1 MTYNPRPSQEK
12 ILSFRGGKMGISAVP
27 GSGKT
32 WTLSRLAADII
43 ARGEIG
49 PEQEVLI
56 VTLVNSAVENFSSR
70 VSSFIAEQGLLP
82 QIGYRVRTLHGLAH
96 DIVREK
102 PSLVGLEER
111 FQIIDEREANIIRN
125 EASQTWLKTH
135 PDFFDGLLSLELD
148 DKKIDWVR
156 NKHLPDLVNS
166 MAYSFIRS
174 AKDLRLMPDDLRREL
189 DNQPATL
196 PLAEMGCDIYFH
208 YQRALSYRGAVD
220 FDDLIRLALNLIELD
235 KDFLE
240 RLRFRWPII
249 LEDEAQD
256 SSQLQEQILRLL
268 TGEGGNWV
276 RVGDPNQ
283 AIFETFTTANPKFLR
298 NFIASEADFY
308 QSLPESGRSQPSI
321 ISLANH
327 LVDWV
332 MKEHPIPSVK
342 DALSAPPY
350 ISPAPFGDPQPNP
363 KENPRAISFMNEKS
377 TPAEEIQ
384 LVINSIENWLP
395 DHKDNTVAILTP
407 RNARGSEVVD
417 ELKRRKIEFIEYLN
431 NTSSTRSTAGAL
443 GNIVAYL
450 ADPQSPVKIARGYEV
465 WRRAWRTEE
474 GDDQGF
480 YKIIPGLLRKC
491 AQIESYLSPRPGK
504 DWMVDVTLTGI
515 YQKISEESQILLLEE
530 LESYR
535 KIVLRWQGTTLLP
548 IDQMVLT
555 LAQDLFTDSADLA
568 LAYKLAI
575 LLRQI
580 SDDHSEW
587 RLPELSGELGVI
599 ARNERHFL
607 GFSTEESGFDPGAHK
622 GKVVVTTMHKAKG
635 LEWDR
640 VYLISLNGYDFPSAQ
655 PYDSYISEKWFI
667 RSGLN
672 LEAEALAQLKLA
684 TSSGEFEWYEEGQAT
699 MESRLDYVRERLRLL
714 YVGITRAKHDLILS
728 CNSGRKGDVKP
739 SLPFVALQSWWEEQY
754 GKNNI

>member
-1 MTYNPRPSQEK
+1 
-12 ILSFRGGKMGISAVP
+12 MGISAVP

-102 PSLVGLEER
+102 PGLVGLEER
-111 FQIIDEREANIIRN
+111 FQIIDEREANLIRN
-125 EASQTWLKTH
+125 DASQTWLKSN
-135 PDFFDGLLSLELD
+135 PDFFDGFFSPDLD
-148 DKKIDWVR
+148 DKKIDWIR
-156 NKHLPDLVNS
+156 SKPLPELINS

-174 AKDLRLMPDDLRREL
+174 AKDLRLNPDDLRREL
-189 DNQPATL
+189 DNQPANL
-196 PLAEMGCDIYFH
+196 PLAEMGRDIYTH

-220 FDDLIRLALNLIELD
+220 FDDLIRLALNLLEID
-235 KDFLE
+235 PDFLE
-240 RLRFRWPII
+240 RLRYRWPVI

-283 AIFETFTTANPKFLR
+283 AIFETFTTANPRFLR
-298 NFIASEADFY
+298 NFIASEADFH

-327 LVDWV
+327 LVDWT
-332 MKEHPIPSVK
+332 MKDHPIPAVK

-350 ISPAPFGDPQPNP
+350 ITPAPPGDPQPNP
-363 KENPRAISFMNEKS
+363 PDNPEAISFLNEKYS
-377 TPAEEIQ
+377 PAEEIQ
-384 LVINSIENWLP
+384 VVIDSIETWLP
-395 DHKDNTVAILTP
+395 DNKEKTVAILTP

-417 ELKRRKIEFIEYLN
+417 ELKRRKVEFIEYLN
-431 NTSSTRSTAGAL
+431 NTSATRTTAGAL

-450 ADPQSPVKIARGYEV
+450 ADPQSPTKLARSYEV

-480 YKIIPGLLRKC
+480 YKLIPGLLRKC
-491 AQIESYLSPRPGK
+491 IQVESYLSPRPDN
-504 DWMVDVTLTGI
+504 DWMARIPETGM
-515 YQKISEESQILLLEE
+515 YQKFSEESQILLLEE
-530 LESYR
+530 LDSYR
-535 KIVLRWQGTTLLP
+535 RIVQRWQGTTLLP
-548 IDQMVLT
+548 IDQMILT
-555 LAQDLFTDSADLA
+555 LAQDLFTVSSDLA
-568 LAYKLAI
+568 LAYKLA
-575 LLRQI
+575 LLLGQI

-607 GFSTEESGFDPGAHK
+607 GFSAEESGFDPGAHR

-640 VYLISLNGYDFPSAQ
+640 VYLMSLNSYDFPSAQ
-655 PYDSYISEKWFI
+655 AYDSYISEKWFI

-672 LEAEALAQLKLA
+672 LEAEALAQLELA
-684 TSSGEFEWYEEGQAT
+684 TKTGEFEWYEEGQAT
-699 MESRLDYVRERLRLL
+699 LESRLDYVRERLRLL
-714 YVGITRAKHDLILS
+714 YVGITRAKCDLILS
-728 CNSGRKGDVKP
+728 CNSGRRGDIKP
-739 SLPFVALQSWWEEQY
+739 SLPFIALQSWWE
-754 GKNNI
+754 KFAK

>member
-1 MTYNPRPSQEK
+1 MSFNPRSSQER
-12 ILSFRGGKMGISAVP
+12 ILSFRSGKMGISAVP

-43 ARGEIG
+43 ARGDFG
-49 PEQEVLI
+49 SEQEVLI

-102 PSLVGLEER
+102 PGLVGLEER
-111 FQIIDEREANIIRN
+111 FQIIDEREANLIRN
-125 EASQTWLKTH
+125 DASQTWLKSN
-135 PDFFDGLLSLELD
+135 PDFFDGFLNPDMD
-148 DKKIDWVR
+148 DKKIEWIR
-156 NKHLPDLVNS
+156 NKHLPELVNN
-166 MAYSFIRS
+166 MAYSFIRL
-174 AKDLRLMPDDLRREL
+174 AKDLRLNPDDLRREL
-189 DNQPATL
+189 DKQPADL
-196 PLAEMGCDIYFH
+196 PLAEMGCEIYSH
-208 YQRALSYRGAVD
+208 YQRGLSYRGAVD
-220 FDDLIRLALNLIELD
+220 FDDLIRLALNLLEIDL
-235 KDFLE
+235 DFLE
-240 RLRFRWPII
+240 RLRYRWPVI

-256 SSQLQEQILRLL
+256 SSQLQEEILRLL

-283 AIFETFTTANPKFLR
+283 AIFETFTTANPRYLR
-298 NFIASEADFY
+298 EFIASEADFH

-332 MKEHPIPSVK
+332 MNDHPVPEVR

-350 ISPAPFGDPQPNP
+350 ITPAPPGDPQPNP
-363 KENPRAISFMNEKS
+363 PENPKAISFLNDKYS
-377 TPAEEIQ
+377 PAEEIQ
-384 LVINSIENWLP
+384 VVIDSIETWLP
-395 DHKDNTVAILTP
+395 ENKDKTVAILTP

-450 ADPQSPVKIARGYEV
+450 ADPQSPAKLARGYEV

-480 YKIIPGLLRKC
+480 YKLIPGLLRKC
-491 AQIESYLSPRPGK
+491 AQVESFLSPRPDN
-504 DWMVDVTLTGI
+504 DWMAGIPETDI

-535 KIVLRWQGTTLLP
+535 RLVLRWHGTTLLP
-548 IDQMVLT
+548 IDQMILT
-555 LAQDLFTDSADLA
+555 LAQDLFTDLSDLA

-575 LLRQI
+575 LLGQI

-607 GFSTEESGFDPGAHK
+607 GFSMEESGFDPGAHK

-640 VYLISLNGYDFPSAQ
+640 VYLISLNSYDFPSAQ
-655 PYDSYISEKWFI
+655 PFDKYISEKWFI

-672 LEAEALAQLKLA
+672 LEAEALAQLELA
-684 TSSGEFEWYEEGQAT
+684 TKPGEFEWYEEGRAT
-699 MESRLDYVRERLRLL
+699 DKSRLDYVRERLRLL

-728 CNSGRKGDVKP
+728 SNTGRRGDIKP
-739 SLPFVALQSWWEEQY
+739 SLPYIDLQSWWEEPE
-754 GKNNI
+754 N